1 MVRLSLRSR
10 VLAGMALVVVALAVV
25 GVLVTRTTRDTL
37 VDQID
42 TRLDTASVSHGD
54 RGGDFDRRGPP
65 PPQYDRASDVY
76 EGLLRPTGDLET
88 VFASDLTAD
97 PSVAP
102 AVDVEQAEAAARTQ
116 QPFTVGSSGADDVRF
131 RVVARPTSAGW
142 WLTAIPLTDVDDT
155 IRNLITVEA
164 IAAAIVL
171 ALLAAVAWWVVRL
184 GIRPIK
190 QMTRTAERIASGDLS
205 QRVPEVPAST
215 EAGQLGL
222 ALNHMLER
230 LDTAFTERAESQQRL
245 RRFIADASHELR
257 TPVTT
262 IRGYAELY
270 RVGGLAERTQLDEAM
285 RRTEQEAVRMARLV
299 DDLLNLAKHDQARP
313 LEHRPVDLT
322 RLVADAA
329 RDAGAVA
336 PDRTITTHLDG
347 PVVVSGDEDRLR
359 QVVAN
364 IVGNALVHTP
374 TTSPI
379 ELRVVTNRGGAEIAV
394 IDHGPGMS
402 PEVAARVTQR
412 FYRADPA
419 RARDRGGSGLGMS
432 IADATVVA
440 HGGSIVVNSAPGEGT
455 TVTVTLPLD
464 RSSASSEAVLGEP

>member
-1 MVRLSLRSR
+1 MVRLSLRAR

-25 GVLVTRTTRDTL
+25 GVIVTRSTGDTL

-42 TRLDTASVSHGD
+42 SRLDAAAPF
-54 RGGDFDRRGPP
+54 GGDGRGEPGGP
-65 PPQYDRASDVY
+65 GRPGGGPYERPSDVFQ
-76 EGLLRPTGDLET
+76 GLLDTDGALQT
-88 VFASDLTAD
+88 WYTATD
-97 PSVAP
+97 VP
-102 AVDVEQAEAAARTQ
+102 AIGVEDATEGARSRRA
-116 QPFTVGSSGADDVRF
+116 FTVGAVGDDGKRF
-131 RVVARPTSAGW
+131 RLRADAGPDGGYFV
-142 WLTAIPLTDVDDT
+142 TAIPLADVDDT
-155 IRNLITVEA
+155 IGNLITVEV
-164 IAAAIVL
+164 IAGLIVL

-190 QMTRTAERIASGDLS
+190 QMTKTAEQIASGDLS
-205 QRVPEVPAST
+205 QRVPEAAAST

-230 LDTAFTERAESQQRL
+230 LDTAFTERAESQARL
-245 RRFIADASHELR
+245 HRFVADASHELR

-270 RVGGLAERTQLDEAM
+270 RVGGLAERSELDEAM

-299 DDLLNLAKHDQARP
+299 DDLLSLAKFDQGRP
-313 LEHRPVDLT
+313 LEQRPVDLT

-329 RDAGAVA
+329 RDAGAVD
-336 PDRTITTHLDG
+336 PGRTITTDLDG
-347 PVVVSGDEDRLR
+347 PVVVAGDEDRLR

-374 TTSPI
+374 AATPI
-379 ELRVVTNRGGAEIAV
+379 ELRVTANGGGAQIAV
-394 IDHGPGMS
+394 SDHGPGMS
-402 PEVAARVTQR
+402 PDVAARVTQR

-432 IADATVVA
+432 IADAAVAA
-440 HGGSIVVNSAPGEGT
+440 HGGAIAVDSMPGRGT
-455 TVTVTLPLD
+455 TVTVTLP
-464 RSSASSEAVLGEP
+464 RSTASSQVVLPEP